1 MRIPRHTGIAI
12 CGVILLLFALPAQAQ
27 MDPGATVSRILH
39 VFKDNTTQWEG
50 TLKNYALSLFWA
62 LAGLE
67 FTWSAIKL
75 ALRNADLSE
84 YMAEL
89 LNRVLFIGFF
99 LTLLLHSSEWANAI
113 IDSFR
118 TAADSA
124 GAGHG
129 ISPSNIFSTALEI
142 TTKLL
147 NSSTIFNPQDAII
160 SGLCA
165 LAILIC
171 FGLMAA
177 NMIEAL
183 IESYVVISAGVIMM
197 GFGGSSWTS
206 EYAKRLLIYAV
217 SVGAKL
223 FLLQLLMGLCERLV
237 SQLAAEFNGANLD
250 DALVMVGVAVIMW
263 IVTLNVP
270 NKLQAII
277 NGTSF
282 GQGGMLAGAVTAGM
296 AAAANI
302 GASMATGG
310 TKAALGTAA
319 GTASTLIGAQK
330 LTEQQRLEPSSSP
343 EGQPS
348 FFRQMAKNTVQ
359 AGMGALGQRFRGEVR
374 YGNFGGQM
382 GHAMSQQAEALKEKA
397 AGRKAAAE
405 TDKTQNTI
413 RPQTEN

>member
-1 MRIPRHTGIAI
+1 
-12 CGVILLLFALPAQAQ
+12 
-27 MDPGATVSRILH
+27 
-39 VFKDNTTQWEG
+39 
-50 TLKNYALSLFWA
+50 
-62 LAGLE
+62 
-67 FTWSAIKL
+67 
-75 ALRNADLSE
+75 
-84 YMAEL
+84 
-89 LNRVLFIGFF
+89 
-99 LTLLLHSSEWANAI
+99 LLHSSEWANAI

-129 ISPSNIFSTALEI
+129 ISPANIFSTALEI

-147 NSSTIFNPQDAII
+147 NSLTIFDPQDAII

-165 LAILIC
+165 LSILIC

-237 SQLAAEFNGANLD
+237 SQLAAEFNGANLN
-250 DALVMVGVAVIMW
+250 DALIMVGIAVIMW

-270 NKLQAII
+270 NKLQALI

-282 GQGGMLAGAVTAGM
+282 GQGGMIAGAVTAGM

-310 TKAALGTAA
+310 TRAALGTA
-319 GTASTLIGAQK
+319 STLMGAHK
-330 LTEQQRLEPSSSP
+330 LTAQQRLDPSTAS

-348 FFRQMAKNTVQ
+348 FIRQMAKNTVQ
-359 AGMGALGQRFRGEVR
+359 AGMGTLGQRFRGEVR

-397 AGRKAAAE
+397 AGSKATAE
-405 TDKTQNTI
+405 TAKDQNTI
-413 RPQTEN
+413 RPQQEH